1 MKRAIATSGILQLL
15 TLLPFLIP
23 TFPQLAIADSG
34 SLKIRVVDEGGA
46 LLPCRAWVDQSNK
59 RLFIPSQPPSTTPY
73 ERDQSFS
80 CDGWFEMVTPA
91 GQAIVH
97 IEKGKEWFPKNI
109 PVEIKA
115 NRVTEYTVTMDRWI
129 DLRSKNFYS
138 SDLHIHFG
146 NNNPRILE
154 QLGAADDLD
163 IIPAFSYWLRG
174 TEEEWKADWPHWPS
188 GSTIETQT
196 NRIITRNNLEIE
208 RISSR
213 AQPGGSVGASFL
225 FNLQTPLSVDHYD
238 TRFPTDADLCLLAR
252 AISPGVV
259 IDTDKPSW
267 AETVVGAILGAYDT
281 VQVCHNHYHRR
292 QTIPGGW
299 GMIGPIAEHE
309 KDLREE
315 NELFHRTNE
324 QYYSFL
330 NCGLRLAVS
339 GGSAIGVMPV
349 PAGYN
354 RVYAEVSGP
363 LTAQKFWQAV
373 RQGKSFA
380 TSGPMLFLDINN
392 TGLGDHID
400 YHSDEKRELSIN
412 IEVRSIDKLQS
423 LDVVHNGQVIR
434 QIALDD
440 SHPNPILKSKHT
452 FKHFPSRSGWYAGRA
467 IYESPQGHL
476 RQAHT
481 SPIYLT
487 VDGKP
492 TASKRDA
499 DYMIHWID
507 QLLEIANQPDR
518 FQSQSNR
525 KEVIETYQRA
535 KDAYR
540 SVSALAEEIWND

>member
-1 MKRAIATSGILQLL
+1 MKRAIVTSGFLRFLA
-15 TLLPFLIP
+15 LLPFLIHSY
-23 TFPQLAIADSG
+23 PQQASADSG
-34 SLKIRVVDEGGA
+34 SLKITVVDEAGT
-46 LLPCRAWVDQSNK
+46 LLPCRAWVDQKSQ
-59 RLFIPSQPPSTTPY
+59 RLFNPTQPPTTTPY
-73 ERDQSFS
+73 KRDQSFS

-97 IEKGKEWFPKNI
+97 IEKGKEWLPKDI
-109 PVEIKA
+109 PVEINA
-115 NRVTEYTVTMDRWI
+115 NRVTEYTVTMERWI
-129 DLRSKNFYS
+129 DMRSKNFYS

-146 NNNPRILE
+146 NDSPRILE

-174 TEEEWKADWPHWPS
+174 TEKEWKADWPHWPS
-188 GSTIETQT
+188 GPSFETKT
-196 NRIITRNNLEIE
+196 NRIISRNNLEIE
-208 RISSR
+208 RIFSR

-225 FNLQTPLSVDHYD
+225 FNLQSPVTADHYD

-252 AISPGVV
+252 ATSPGVV

-281 VQVCHNHYHRR
+281 VQVCHNHYHRE

-309 KDLREE
+309 KALTIE

-330 NCGLRLAVS
+330 NCGIRLAVS

-354 RVYAEVSGP
+354 RVYAEVNGP
-363 LTAQKFWQAV
+363 LTAQKFWHAV

-392 TGLGDHID
+392 KRLGDHIE
-400 YHSDEKRELSIN
+400 YQSHEKNELSIN
-412 IEVRSIDKLQS
+412 IEVQSIDRLLS
-423 LDVVHNGQVIR
+423 LEIVHNGQVIR
-434 QIALDD
+434 QIALDGN
-440 SHPNPILKSKHT
+440 SPTPVLNSKHH

-467 IYESPQGHL
+467 IYESPHGHL

-481 SPIYLT
+481 SPIYLS

-492 TASKRDA
+492 TAFKRDA
-499 DYMIHWID
+499 DYMIQWID
-507 QLLEIANQPDR
+507 KLLEIANEPDR
-518 FQSQSNR
+518 FQSQIDHN
-525 KEVIETYQRA
+525 EVIGTYQRA
-535 KDAYR
+535 KDAYQA
-540 SVSALAEEIWND
+540 VSALAVEIWND